1 MKVSAD
7 ASLKFCLKS
16 FCIFLQ
22 CFFGICGRDKYIMNN
37 AVILA
42 GGQGK
47 RMKSDIPKPMFKVL
61 GEPML
66 EWVIK
71 ACEEAGLEKLCI
83 VKGFMSEIID
93 EYLGGRYE
101 TVLQSERLGT
111 GHAVMQAVPFMK
123 ENSGNTLVLCGDAP
137 FIDADT
143 IRKSLELHM
152 SEGNSITV
160 ITAKI
165 DDPKGYGRIVRG
177 DNGITSI
184 VEEKDA
190 SVSQRE
196 INEVNSGAYWFK
208 TDDLI
213 EYLGELTQNNS
224 QGEYYLTDSVFIALN
239 KGRRVDAFVSKNPN
253 VVKGANDRRGLL
265 ELNTI
270 ARMAVIDKHLDNGVE
285 FNCIDGVV
293 IGRDVTIEPGTEI
306 MAGTHLRGNTK
317 IGRDCRIGPNCIID
331 DCDIKDGVSLN
342 YVQAF
347 KSTIDAGVKI
357 GPWVHIRPGSHIKS
371 GVKIGD
377 FVEIKN
383 SVIGEGTAV
392 AHLTYVGDSDVGKKV
407 NFGCGTVTVNYD
419 GIVKSRC
426 VIGDNCF
433 IGCNTNLVA
442 PVKLG
447 KAVYTAAGTTITR
460 DIPDY
465 ALAID
470 RGTVKVK
477 EGYSLVKLK
486 NRLEK

>member
-1 MKVSAD
+1 
-7 ASLKFCLKS
+7 
-16 FCIFLQ
+16 
-22 CFFGICGRDKYIMNN
+22 MNN

-71 ACEEAGLEKLCI
+71 ACEGAGLSDLCI
-83 VKGFMSEIID
+83 VKGFMAEYID
-93 EYLGGRYE
+93 EYLNERYE

-111 GHAVMQAVPFMK
+111 GHAVMQASGFMEK
-123 ENSGNTLVLCGDAP
+123 HKNGNTLVLCGDAP
-137 FIDADT
+137 FIDSDT
-143 IRKSLELHM
+143 IKNALETHIKNN
-152 SEGNSITV
+152 NSVTV
-160 ITAKI
+160 ITAEI
-165 DDPKGYGRIVRG
+165 DMPKGYGRIVRTEK
-177 DNGITSI
+177 GISSI

-190 SVSQRE
+190 TDLQRE
-196 INEVNSGAYWFK
+196 IKEVNSGAYWFK
-208 TDDLI
+208 TADLL

-224 QGEYYLTDSVFIALN
+224 QGEYYLTDTVFIALN
-239 KGRRVDAFVSKNPN
+239 KGRNVDAYKSSNPS
-253 VVKGANDRRGLL
+253 VVLGANDRKGLL

-270 ARMAVIDKHLDNGVE
+270 ARMAVIDKHLENGVE
-285 FNCIDGVV
+285 FTCTDGIT
-293 IGRDVTIEPGTEI
+293 IGKDVKIEAGTEI
-306 MAGTHLRGNTK
+306 LPGTRLLGNTT
-317 IGRDCRIGPNCIID
+317 IGKGCSIGPNCIIE
-331 DCDIKDGVSLN
+331 DCVIEDEVKLN

-347 KSTIDAGVKI
+347 KSKIDAGVKI

-383 SVIGEGTAV
+383 STIGEGTAV

-426 VIGDNCF
+426 EIGDNCF
-433 IGCNTNLVA
+433 IGCNTNLIA

-447 KAVYTAAGTTITR
+447 KAVYTAAGTTITK
-460 DIPDY
+460 DVPDY

-470 RGTVKVK
+470 RGTVQIK
-477 EGYSLVKLK
+477 EGYSLRKLK
-486 NRLEK
+486 KRIEKA

>member
-1 MKVSAD
+1 
-7 ASLKFCLKS
+7 
-16 FCIFLQ
+16 
-22 CFFGICGRDKYIMNN
+22 MNN

-71 ACEEAGLEKLCI
+71 ACEGAGLSSLCI
-83 VKGFMSEIID
+83 VKGFKAEVID

-101 TVLQSERLGT
+101 TVLQEERLGT

-123 ENSGNTLVLCGDAP
+123 KNGGGNTLVLCGDAP
-137 FIDADT
+137 FIDSET
-143 IRKSLELHM
+143 IKRSLDMHEQ
-152 SEGNSITV
+152 EGNSITV
-160 ITAKI
+160 ITADV
-165 DDPKGYGRIVRG
+165 DDPTGYGRIIRG
-177 DNGITSI
+177 EKGISSI

-190 SVSQRE
+190 TEAQKE
-196 INEVNSGAYWFK
+196 ICEINSGAYWFR
-208 TDDLI
+208 TSDLI
-213 EYLGELTQNNS
+213 ETLGELTRNNS
-224 QGEYYLTDSVFIALN
+224 QGEYYLTDSVFIALG
-239 KGRRVDAFVSKNPN
+239 KGRSVGAYKTENSIAVL
-253 VVKGANDRRGLL
+253 GANDRMGLL

-270 ARMAVIDKHLDNGVE
+270 ARMAVIEKHLENGVE
-285 FNCIDGVV
+285 FVCLDGII
-293 IGRDVTIEPGTEI
+293 IGRDVEIGAGTQVLPGTD
-306 MAGTHLRGNTK
+306 LRGKTV
-317 IGRDCRIGPNCIID
+317 IGKDCRIGPNCIID
-331 DCDIKDGVSLN
+331 DCTVEDNVSLN

-347 KSTIDAGVKI
+347 KSKVDAGVKI
-357 GPWVHIRPGSHIKS
+357 GPFVHIRPGSHIKS

-383 SVIGEGTAV
+383 STIGEGTAV

-426 VIGDNCF
+426 EIGDHCF
-433 IGCNTNLVA
+433 IGCNTNLIA

-447 KAVYTAAGTTITR
+447 KWAYTAAGTTITK
-460 DIPDY
+460 DVPDY

-470 RGTVKVK
+470 RGTVQIK
-477 EGYSLVKLK
+477 EGYSLRKLK
-486 NRLEK
+486 TKLEKA